1 MKTGI
6 RVGGPATG
14 GRNQFEFTLDLAE
27 RPGPEPEPKPTRR
40 ASHAE
45 RRGLADARVD
55 VTARPTPLSPEQLGA
70 SRHHHVSASALH
82 VHGPERE
89 ADDEPDH
96 PFG

>member
-14 GRNQFEFTLDLAE
+14 GRNQFEFTLDPAE

-45 RRGLADARVD
+45 LRGLGDGQRLDAPRD
-55 VTARPTPLSPEQLGA
+55 TGQPEGL
-70 SRHHHVSASALH
+70 R
-82 VHGPERE
+82 
-89 ADDEPDH
+89 
-96 PFG
+96 